1 MAKVEKQPRGLYNM
15 NPGNI
20 EQNRDVFQGEI
31 KPSQDKRFKQFKSM
45 AYGYRAMFVNLATY
59 NNRGL
64 NTIDTIIRSWAPS
77 VENHT
82 KEYIECVEKWSGVD
96 RHKKLTLNS
105 GDDYIEIVAAMSRME
120 NGIVADMSDVLYGF
134 TLQDRI
140 KR

>member
-1 MAKVEKQPRGLYNM
+1 MTRGYKNC

-20 EQNRDVFQGEI
+20 EQNKDVFQGEVR
-31 KPSQDKRFKQFKSM
+31 PSQDKRFKQFRSM
-45 AYGYRAMFVNLATY
+45 AYGYRAMFVTLGTY

-64 NTIDTIIRSWAPS
+64 NTIEKIIRSWAPA

-82 KEYIECVEKWSGVD
+82 DTYVDSVEKWSGVN
-96 RHKKLTLNS
+96 RHRRLTLHS

-120 NGIVADMSDVLYGF
+120 NGCIADMSDVLVGF

>member
-1 MAKVEKQPRGLYNM
+1 MSRGLKNN

-20 EQNRDVFQGEI
+20 EQNKDVFQGEVR
-31 KPSQDKRFKQFKSM
+31 PSQDKRFKQFKTM
-45 AYGYRAMFVNLATY
+45 AYGYRAMFVTLATY
-59 NNRGL
+59 NKRRL
-64 NTIDTIIRSWAPS
+64 NTIDSIIRSWAPS

-82 KEYIECVEKWSGVD
+82 DKYIECVEKWSGVN

-105 GDDYIEIVAAMSRME
+105 GDNYIQIVAAMSRME
-120 NGIVADMSDVLYGF
+120 NGIVADMSDVLVGF

>member
-1 MAKVEKQPRGLYNM
+1 MSRGLNNN

-20 EQNRDVFQGEI
+20 EQNSDVFQGEVR
-31 KPSQDKRFKQFKSM
+31 PSQDKRFKQFKTM
-45 AYGYRAMFVNLATY
+45 AYGYRAMFVDLSTKNR
-59 NNRGL
+59 RGL
-64 NTIDTIIRSWAPS
+64 NTIHKIIYTWAPPK
-77 VENHT
+77 ENDT
-82 KEYIECVEKWSGVD
+82 EKYIECVEKWSGVN

-120 NGIVADMSDVLYGF
+120 NGTVADMSDVLVGF

>member
-1 MAKVEKQPRGLYNM
+1 MASKKQSRGYTNC

-20 EQNRDVFQGEI
+20 EQNKDFFQGEI
-31 KPSQDKRFKQFKSM
+31 KPSQDARFKQFKSM
-45 AYGYRAMFVNLATY
+45 AYGYRAMFVTLDTY
-59 NNRGL
+59 RKRGR
-64 NTIDTIIRSWAPS
+64 NTINKIIQAWAPS

-82 KEYIECVEKWSGVD
+82 DKYIECVEKWSGVD
-96 RHKKLTLNS
+96 RHKVLTQNS

-120 NGIVADMSDVLYGF
+120 NGIIAEMSDVLYGF